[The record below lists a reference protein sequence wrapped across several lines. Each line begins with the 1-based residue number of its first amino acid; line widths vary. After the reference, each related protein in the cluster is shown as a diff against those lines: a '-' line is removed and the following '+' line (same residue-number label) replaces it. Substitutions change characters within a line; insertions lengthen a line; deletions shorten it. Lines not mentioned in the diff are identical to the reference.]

1 VRLLA
6 DKQVRERY
14 SEFKMGIKSAPQKE
28 ESTEPKS
35 RALFRYCL
43 IPAGNPAE
51 KEPYCNGG
59 LAIVGAVPS
68 VV

>member
-1 VRLLA
+1 
-6 DKQVRERY
+6 
-14 SEFKMGIKSAPQKE
+14 MGIKTGPQKE
-28 ESTEPKS
+28 QSTEPKS
-35 RALFRYCL
+35 RALFRSYL

-51 KEPYCNGG
+51 NEPYCNGG